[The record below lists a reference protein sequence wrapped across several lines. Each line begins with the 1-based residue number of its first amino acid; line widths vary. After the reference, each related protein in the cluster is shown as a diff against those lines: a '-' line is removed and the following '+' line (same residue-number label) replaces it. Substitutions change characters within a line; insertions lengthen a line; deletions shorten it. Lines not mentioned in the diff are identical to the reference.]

1 MTTPAYIS
9 PETIKKSRSTTKV
22 DIWAIGIILYQ
33 LLSKGNLPFYKDT
46 FFDTMK
52 AITD

>member
-1 MTTPAYIS
+1 MS
-9 PETIKKSRSTTKV
+9 PETIKESRSTTKV
-22 DIWAIGIILYQ
+22 DVWAIGIILYQ

-46 FFDTMK
+46 MYDTMR